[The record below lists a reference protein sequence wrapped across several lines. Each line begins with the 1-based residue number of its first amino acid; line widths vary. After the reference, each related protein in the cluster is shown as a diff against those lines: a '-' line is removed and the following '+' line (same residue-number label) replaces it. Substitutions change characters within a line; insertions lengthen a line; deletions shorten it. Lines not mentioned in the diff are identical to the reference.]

1 MSALSNLDDQALQE
15 LHQRTTDRYEDFKA
29 RGLALNMARGK
40 PAPEQLDQVNA
51 LLGLP
56 GAERFT
62 AADGTDCRNYGGG
75 QGLPEARALFSR
87 LVGAAPEHTVVADNA
102 SLALMHDH
110 IVFSLLKGT
119 PDSTEPWGR
128 SGTIKFLCPV
138 PGYDRHFAICEEYGI
153 EMINVPMTDDG
164 PDMDRVETLVAD
176 DPAIKGIW
184 CVPKYS
190 NPTGAIYSDAV
201 IQRLAAMTAAA
212 PDFRIFWDNA
222 YTVHHL
228 TDERI
233 EIANLID
240 ACAAAGNPNRA
251 LVFASTSKITFAGA
265 GLGILGSSE
274 ENVRW
279 YLGLAGKRSI
289 GPDKVNQLRH
299 LALLPDENALVRL
312 MDGHRT
318 LIAPKFEAV
327 YEAFDR
333 VLGEHGVATWTRP
346 KGGYFIS
353 LDTPEGC
360 AQRTVELAKE
370 AGVVMT
376 PAGATFPYGQDP
388 EDRNVRV
395 APTFPGIDEVRQ
407 AAEGIAVAT
416 LLAATERE
424 RARRA

>member
-1 MSALSNLDDQALQE
+1 MSALSNLDDQSLQALY
-15 LHQRTTDRYEDFKA
+15 QRTTERYEAFKA

-56 GAERFT
+56 GTERFT

-87 LVGAAPEHTVVADNA
+87 LIGAAPENTVVADNA

-110 IVFSLLKGT
+110 VVFSLLKGT
-119 PDSTEPWGR
+119 PDSAEPWGR
-128 SGTIKFLCPV
+128 SDAIKFLCPV

-153 EMINVPMTDDG
+153 EMINIPMTDEG

-190 NPTGAIYSDAV
+190 NPTGAIYSDSV
-201 IQRLAAMTAAA
+201 IRRLAAMNTAA

-299 LALLPDENALVRL
+299 LALLPNEDALMRL
-312 MDGHRT
+312 MDGHRA
-318 LIAPKFEAV
+318 LIAPKFDAV

-333 VLGEHGVATWTRP
+333 VLGEHNVASWTRP

-360 AQRTVELAKE
+360 ARRTVELAKE

-395 APTFPGIDEVRQ
+395 APTFPDIDEVRQ
-407 AAEGIAVAT
+407 AAEGIAVST

-424 RARRA
+424 RTRRA